1 VTKLA
6 SMSEPLLRSAMV
18 TDVGAIN
25 ELVVAAFGR
34 YVERIGRPP
43 APMTA
48 DYAKLL
54 HTSRM
59 WVVED
64 GEHAG
69 VILGLLV
76 TQAEPDHLL
85 IDAIAVAPTAQG
97 RGHGRRLLER
107 ADEDAHDAGLE
118 EIRLC
123 TNEAMT
129 ENLSFYPSRGFHE
142 TGRGIQDGYHRVFFA
157 KRVGPIPTSRT

>member
-1 VTKLA
+1 MLA
-6 SMSEPLLRSAMV
+6 GMSEPLLRSATV

-25 ELVVAAFGR
+25 ELVVEAFGK
-34 YVERIGRPP
+34 YVERIGKPP

-48 DYAKLL
+48 DYAELL
-54 HTSRM
+54 HTSHV
-59 WVVED
+59 WVIED

-69 VILGLLV
+69 AVLGLLV

-97 RGHGRRLLER
+97 GGHGRRLLER
-107 ADEDAHDAGLE
+107 ADEDARDAGLE

-129 ENLSFYPSRGFHE
+129 ENLSFYPSRGFDE

-157 KRVGPIPTSRT
+157 KRVEPGPTSRR